1 MYRQLD
7 LSFYSTAKAAKPR
20 EKEQVILVRASS
32 LDRRQ
37 LLTAQGLGYDDA
49 AFFSMEGTMKR
60 LQDTVA
66 LVTGGGRGIGRAIC
80 LRLAQENAKVAI
92 ADILEHDAEQVVAE
106 ITNNGGQAM
115 VVKTDVTHLDQVRAC
130 VQQVTN
136 TWGRIDVLINN
147 AGWDKLEPFVES
159 QPETWEKVIAINLKG
174 PISFC
179 HAVIPQ
185 MIARKTGKIISI
197 SSDAG
202 RVGSTGEAV
211 YSACK
216 AGLIGFSKTLARE
229 LARAK
234 INVNVVCPGPT
245 ETPLLKGITG
255 GEAGAKVIDAMTR
268 AVPFRRL
275 GQPEEIAAA
284 VAFFASPDADFVTGQ
299 VLSVSGGLTMAG

>member
-1 MYRQLD
+1 
-7 LSFYSTAKAAKPR
+7 
-20 EKEQVILVRASS
+20 
-32 LDRRQ
+32 
-37 LLTAQGLGYDDA
+37 
-49 AFFSMEGTMKR
+49 MEGNMKR
-60 LQDTVA
+60 LQDKVA
-66 LVTGGGRGIGRAIC
+66 LVTGGSRGIGRAIS
-80 LRLAQENAKVAI
+80 LRLADEGAKVAI
-92 ADILEHDAEQVVAE
+92 ADILETEAAQVVAD
-106 ITNNGGQAM
+106 ITKNGGQAM
-115 VVKTDVTHLDQVRAC
+115 LVKTDVTSLDQVQAC
-130 VQQVTN
+130 IQKVTEA
-136 TWGRIDVLINN
+136 WGRIDVLVNN

-159 QPETWEKVIAINLKG
+159 KPETWEKVIAINLKG
-174 PISFC
+174 PIAFC

-185 MIARKTGKIISI
+185 MIARKSGKIISI

-216 AGLIGFSKTLARE
+216 AGIIGFSKTLARE
-229 LARAK
+229 LARARM
-234 INVNVVCPGPT
+234 NVNVVCPGPT

-299 VLSVSGGLTMAG
+299 VLSVSGGLTMVG